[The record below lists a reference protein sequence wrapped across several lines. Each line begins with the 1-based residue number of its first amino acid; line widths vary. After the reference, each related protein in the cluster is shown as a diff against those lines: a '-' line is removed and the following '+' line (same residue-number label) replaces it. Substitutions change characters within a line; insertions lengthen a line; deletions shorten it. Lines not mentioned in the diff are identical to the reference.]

1 MCSENS
7 VGALASDNEG
17 AQYLMEIVGTPL
29 YVADIWFGLT
39 SFEIDCGVISESCG
53 YGKILLTR
61 DQCLLEIFGRGPC
74 WFWIFGSGLTLV
86 EDVDVPDW
94 SPMEDTPW
102 GYVGIW

>member
-61 DQCLLEIFGRGPC
+61 DQCLLEIFG
-74 WFWIFGSGLTLV
+74 SGLCQFRMFWLILMSV
-86 EDVDVPDW
+86 EVIDAHDW
-94 SPMEDTPW
+94 SP
-102 GYVGIW
+102 G